1 MKLSDGL
8 FLVAEKF
15 LNMPLEEKRDH
26 YESSTFTTLDEVKNW
41 QQLAEEELLKTEQG
55 NRIYIYI

>member
-1 MKLSDGL
+1 MKLNDGL

-15 LNMPLEEKRDH
+15 LKMPLEEKRNH
-26 YESSTFTTLDEVKNW
+26 YECSKHTTLEEVKTW

-55 NRIYIYI
+55 NAFHIYV